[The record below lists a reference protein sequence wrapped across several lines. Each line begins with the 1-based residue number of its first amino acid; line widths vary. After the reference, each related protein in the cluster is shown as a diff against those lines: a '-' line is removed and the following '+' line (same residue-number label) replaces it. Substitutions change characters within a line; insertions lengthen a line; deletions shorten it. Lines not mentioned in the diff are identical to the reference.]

1 MKQIGSVKI
10 KVTGVLVAILC
21 SVLVALPIS
30 ATEYSGHGIA
40 FQIPANWT
48 ISDDQQINGTQSDG
62 SSIFDTKITLSDSIS
77 TIRID
82 LIEIPQYAW
91 IRNIY
96 RDNPHYEANFLENF
110 YRSIV
115 LNSSEVGGSLT
126 RIWEQD
132 LLLTSRNEG
141 REWTL
146 IWALPDKFLGVYAI
160 FEGKYPIIEMRP
172 GDHEL
177 DMPMP
182 LYEILESI
190 ALVPEPGQT
199 APNESLYVHAVAGN
213 GSVVTERYEA
223 VLEPGQTAPNES
235 LYVHAVAGNGSV
247 ITERYEAVLEPGQ
260 TVP

>member
-1 MKQIGSVKI
+1 MKQVDRMK
-10 KVTGVLVAILC
+10 TAGVLIAILC
-21 SVLVALPIS
+21 LALAALPIS
-30 ATEYSGHGIA
+30 ATEYSGYGIA
-40 FQIPANWT
+40 FQFPANWT
-48 ISDDQQINGTQSDG
+48 VSDDQQISGTQSDD
-62 SSIFDTKITLSDSIS
+62 SSIFDSKITLSDVRS
-77 TIRID
+77 TIRVD

-115 LNSSEVGGSLT
+115 LNNSEVGGSLT
-126 RIWEQD
+126 RIWEED

-146 IWALPDKFLGVYAI
+146 IWALPDKFLGVYAV
-160 FEGKYPIIEMRP
+160 FEGEYPIIEMRP

-190 ALVPEPGQT
+190 ELVPGPGQT
-199 APNESLYVHAVAGN
+199 ASNEPLYVHAVAGN
-213 GSVVTERYEA
+213 GSVVTERFE
-223 VLEPGQTAPNES
+223 L
-235 LYVHAVAGNGSV
+235 
-247 ITERYEAVLEPGQ
+247 VLEPGQ